1 MYPSYSEEAETYRQK
16 VQSFLSEHLPA
27 NWTGLGALGEM
38 ERDVFVEEWRSLLA
52 ENRLLA
58 VSWPE
63 EYGGA
68 GLSEVERIVLAEEF
82 AKAGVPEGN
91 ENDAFSI
98 TMVGNA
104 IIQFGTEEQKRTFL
118 PRIISGEDRWCQ
130 GYSEPNSGSDLAN
143 LGTRAVLDGDEW
155 VINGQKV

>member
-1 MYPSYSEEAETYRQK
+1 MRPTYSEEAETYRQK
-16 VQSFLSEHLPA
+16 IQGFLGEHLPA
-27 NWTGLGALGEM
+27 NWTGIGALDDDSRET
-38 ERDVFVEEWRSLLA
+38 FIEEWRALLA
-52 ENRLLA
+52 ENKLLA

-104 IIQFGTEEQKRTFL
+104 IIECGSEEQKRKFL

-130 GYSEPNSGSDLAN
+130 GYSCLLYTSDA
-143 LGTRAVLDGDEW
+143 ADE
-155 VINGQKV
+155 

>member
-1 MYPSYSEEAETYRQK
+1 MG
-16 VQSFLSEHLPA
+16 EHLPA
-27 NWTGLGALGEM
+27 NWTGIGALDDDSRET
-38 ERDVFVEEWRSLLA
+38 FIEEWRALLA
-52 ENRLLA
+52 ENKLLA

-104 IIQFGTEEQKRTFL
+104 IMKSFGKMTLQKL
-118 PRIISGEDRWCQ
+118 
-130 GYSEPNSGSDLAN
+130 
-143 LGTRAVLDGDEW
+143 
-155 VINGQKV
+155 